1 MVILEIVD
9 DMPNIP
15 GEYEIHISDVTAV
28 VQTDRNIPTMKAGT
42 LTDVDIAIG
51 NHVATLVEDGSTIQL
66 GIGAVPDAVAQAF
79 KTKKELGVHTEMLTS
94 SIADLVEAGVVTNTR
109 KTLHKGKTI
118 GAFAN
123 GTRKLFD
130 YLDGNPSVYMMPTYY
145 VNDPLGH
152 RQERQDGLHQ
162 HLHRG

>member
-1 MVILEIVD
+1 MCIRD
-9 DMPNIP
+9 
-15 GEYEIHISDVTAV
+15 S
-28 VQTDRNIPTMKAGT
+28 
-42 LTDVDIAIG
+42 
-51 NHVATLVEDGSTIQL
+51 
-66 GIGAVPDAVAQAF
+66 F

-145 VNDPLGH
+145 AVSYT
-152 RQERQDGLHQ
+152 
-162 HLHRG
+162 HLHEQRRHRGQGQRDAQ